1 MSREIVLIV
10 EDDADMREL
19 LTHLVGN
26 AGYECVGA
34 PDGRTAARMIVTAEP
49 IAMILDVEMPDMD
62 GLDLCRLVRDDPAN
76 RDTTIVM
83 FSANVHP
90 DAIAAGLAAGADR
103 YLLKPLSPRHVIA
116 ELREAISER
125 APSVV

>member
-1 MSREIVLIV
+1 MVLVV

-19 LTHLVGN
+19 LTHLVTN

-34 PDGRTAARMIVTAEP
+34 PDGRTAARMLVTAEP
-49 IAMILDVEMPDMD
+49 AAIILDVEMPDMD
-62 GLDLCRLVRDDPAN
+62 GLDLCRLVRQGPAG

-116 ELREAISER
+116 ELRDAMSER
-125 APSVV
+125 VPSVL